1 MMGKRAWTRRK
12 PIPIYPCEICC
23 ENMFGREKDCS
34 RRRFC
39 SSCGQKRK
47 ASNYET
53 FCCAVC
59 GKEKTRYRQN
69 KGQFKAKVCSRL
81 CQQKWRASVLHA
93 KTQPN
98 RLAKRLEKLERLAVK
113 KEIQKQDKELAPF
126 FVCIARFLEKHKK
139 RSDRAED
146 VWASRIRQRLSYAR
160 PSKVVNAQKATR
172 KAALQTCNISRVCAQ
187 INARVKWFEL
197 CVWEKK
203 IVNKLSNGLKRVR
216 VKNDRQKECC
226 SANQTKARS
235 QWIQMRFNWMEFD
248 A

>member
-1 MMGKRAWTRRK
+1 MGKRAWIRRK
-12 PIPIYPCEICC
+12 PIPIYPCEICS

-93 KTQPN
+93 KTEAD
-98 RLAKRLEKLERLAVK
+98 RSAKRSVKLKAKAAQIKERQ
-113 KEIQKQDKELAPF
+113 ECMELAPF
-126 FVCIARFLEKHKK
+126 LASINRFLAKHKY
-139 RSDRAED
+139 RTENNED
-146 VWASRIRQRLSYAR
+146 VWQKRIRQRLSYAR
-160 PSKVVNAQKATR
+160 PSKIANAQKAPTQS
-172 KAALQTCNISRVCAQ
+172 KAQSCNISRVCNQ
-187 INARVKWFEL
+187 INARVKWFKL
-197 CVWEKK
+197 CAWEKK

-226 SANQTKARS
+226 SANQAKAGS
-235 QWIQMRFNWMEFD
+235 QWIQMRFNWVEFD